1 MRYES
6 KVRWVLRILMKSQAA
21 NRPWNQNCVVY
32 FSSHKLRI
40 RQMYR
45 RKKSSAVFRLEENFV
60 RDTTERYTL
69 RQVQLYKVRPSK
81 WVEGA
86 KQRRFSLLTPNTI
99 KQNSLHRN
107 RRLRLTVVI
116 DSLSNF
122 SPSLAKDSTRFGRT

>member
-32 FSSHKLRI
+32 FFIPQAPHSPNVQKE
-40 RQMYR
+40 
-45 RKKSSAVFRLEENFV
+45 KVAVFQHENFV
-60 RDTTERYTL
+60 RDTTKRYTL
-69 RQVQLYKVRPSK
+69 RQVQLYKDRPSK

-99 KQNSLHRN
+99 KYNSIHRN
-107 RRLRLTVVI
+107 RSLRLTDVI

-122 SPSLAKDSTRFGRT
+122 SPSLAKDSTCFGRT